1 MIALA
6 YLVLLGA
13 VAWAV
18 VRWRRPWVRRLSGPG
33 RRRLRL
39 AMMVVTVA
47 VAGLGVLLIAAQAP
61 EEQSG
66 IYRWTGYA
74 VGAALLGGALLYA
87 VGLYRWH
94 GGAAFALRLWGWVLV
109 TAALMVPSTL
119 TLALPLAA
127 AMVVTLATVPPDTG
141 TPRRPVVNPSV
152 SSG

>member
-1 MIALA
+1 MLDLA

-18 VRWRRPWVRRLSGPG
+18 VQRRRPWVRRLSGPG

-39 AMMVVTVA
+39 VMMLLTVA
-47 VAGLGVLLIAAQAP
+47 VAGLGILLIAVQAP

-66 IYRWTGYA
+66 IYRWSGYA
-74 VGAALLGGALLYA
+74 VGATLVVGALLYA

-94 GGAAFALRLWGWVLV
+94 GRAAFALRLSGWLLV
-109 TAALMVPSTL
+109 TAALAVPSTL

-127 AMVVTLATVPPDTG
+127 AMVVTVAAVPPDTG
-141 TPRRPVVNPSV
+141 TPGRPVMNPSV